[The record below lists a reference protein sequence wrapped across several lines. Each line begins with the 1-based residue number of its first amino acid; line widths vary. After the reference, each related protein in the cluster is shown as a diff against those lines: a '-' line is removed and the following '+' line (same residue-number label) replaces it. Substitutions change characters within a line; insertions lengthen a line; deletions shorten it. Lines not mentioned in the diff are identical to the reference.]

1 MSKDLET
8 LKSVG
13 GWLIIAC
20 VVIIPFAIGV
30 AFGAGAGWL
39 TFATVLVVGLFQTA
53 KRIREEE
60 KKLQAEA
67 EKFVA
72 EKQAVQ
78 AEKGERENE

>member
-13 GWLIIAC
+13 GWLLIAC

-39 TFATVLVVGLFQTA
+39 TFATVLVFGLFQTA

-67 EKFVA
+67 DKFVA
-72 EKQAVQ
+72 EKVAQ
-78 AEKGERENE
+78 KERENE